1 MTTGVPGTTVRP
13 GRRVVVGSS
22 VLLGLSGLARLAQVA
37 AEAVQQNTYL
47 RAHEQVGT
55 PSGFAALPM
64 VFLMGVGLVVA
75 LTALVVL
82 ALALA
87 NLAGRNWTR
96 IVTWV
101 VGGVTVTVSAGWL
114 FLGLI
119 FTVSGGDDTPDS
131 PDGSRV
137 EEVAAQLMPGWA
149 EPVSTVSGFVASPVL
164 LGALVLL
171 ALPPANAF
179 FRWRGGVQD
188 PPYPTETTRP
198 DGGRVP
204 QQV

>member
-1 MTTGVPGTTVRP
+1 M
-13 GRRVVVGSS
+13 
-22 VLLGLSGLARLAQVA
+22 
-37 AEAVQQNTYL
+37 

-75 LTALVVL
+75 FTALVVL

-101 VGGVTVTVSAGWL
+101 VGGVTVAVSAGWL

-119 FTVSGGDDTPDS
+119 FTASGDDTPES
-131 PDGSRV
+131 PDASRV

-149 EPVSTVSGFVASPVL
+149 EPVSTAAGFVASPAL
-164 LGALVLL
+164 LVALVLL

-179 FRWRGGVQD
+179 FGGRGGVQD
-188 PPYPTETTRP
+188 PSYPAETTRP

-204 QQV
+204 QRA

>member
-13 GRRVVVGSS
+13 GRRVVLASS
-22 VLLGLSGLARLAQVA
+22 VLLGLSGLARLGQVA
-37 AEAVQQNTYL
+37 AEAVQEHTYL
-47 RAHEQVGT
+47 RAREQVGT
-55 PSGFAALPM
+55 PSGFAALPL

-75 LTALVVL
+75 LTALLVL

-96 IVTWV
+96 VVTWV
-101 VGGVTVTVSAGWL
+101 VGGVTVAVSAGWL

-119 FTVSGGDDTPDS
+119 FLVSGGDDIPES
-131 PDGSRV
+131 PDRARV
-137 EEVAAQLMPGWA
+137 EEVAGQLMPGWA

-164 LGALVLL
+164 LIALVLL

-179 FRWRGGVQD
+179 FRWRGGEQD
-188 PPYPTETTRP
+188 PSYPAETTRP

>member
-1 MTTGVPGTTVRP
+1 MTTGVSATTVRP
-13 GRRVVVGSS
+13 GRRVVVASS

-37 AEAVQQNTYL
+37 AEAVRENTYL

-55 PSGFAALPM
+55 PSGFAAPPM
-64 VFLMGVGLVVA
+64 VFLIGVGLVVA

-101 VGGVTVTVSAGWL
+101 VGGVTVAVSAGWL
-114 FLGLI
+114 FI
-119 FTVSGGDDTPDS
+119 FTVPGGDDIPQS
-131 PDGSRV
+131 PDASRV

-149 EPVSTVSGFVASPVL
+149 EPLSTAAGFVASPAL
-164 LGALVLL
+164 LIALVLL

-188 PPYPTETTRP
+188 PPYPAGSTRP

-204 QQV
+204 QQL

>member
-1 MTTGVPGTTVRP
+1 MTTGVPGTSVRP
-13 GRRVVVGSS
+13 GRRLVVASS

-37 AEAVQQNTYL
+37 AEAVQEDTYL

-55 PSGFAALPM
+55 SSGFAALPM
-64 VFLMGVGLVVA
+64 VFLMAVGLVVA

-101 VGGVTVTVSAGWL
+101 VGGVTVAVSAGWL
-114 FLGLI
+114 FLTLI
-119 FTVSGGDDTPDS
+119 FFAAGGDDTPES

-137 EEVAAQLMPGWA
+137 EEVAAHLMPGWA
-149 EPVSTVSGFVASPVL
+149 EPVSTVSGFVASPAL
-164 LGALVLL
+164 LVALVLL
-171 ALPPANAF
+171 ALPSANGY
-179 FRWRGGVQD
+179 FRWRRGEQD
-188 PPYPTETTRP
+188 PSYPVKAVRP
-198 DGGRVP
+198 DGGHVP